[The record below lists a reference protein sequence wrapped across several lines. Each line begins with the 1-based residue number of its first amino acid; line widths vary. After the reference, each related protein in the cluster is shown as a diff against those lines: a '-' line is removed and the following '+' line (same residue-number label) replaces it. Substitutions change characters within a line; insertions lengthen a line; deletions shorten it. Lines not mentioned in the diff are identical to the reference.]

1 MVARSCSKPPSP
13 SVPEASSISLRP
25 ETEADTAFLLAVY
38 TGTRLEELAATGWS
52 GTQRDE
58 FCRMQFEA
66 QDSHY
71 RTHYPSAE
79 RSIVLLDGAPAGR
92 LYVDRWAREIRIM
105 DIALLP
111 DLRGRGAGTRLLSD
125 LKDEARYA
133 GKILS
138 IHVERCN
145 PALSLYARLGF
156 RLAEDKGI
164 YLLLHWDPAL
174 T

>member
-1 MVARSCSKPPSP
+1 M
-13 SVPEASSISLRP
+13 PETSDIALRP
-25 ETEADTAFLLAVY
+25 ATEEDAAFLLAVY

-52 GTQRDE
+52 DAQREE

-66 QDSHY
+66 QDAHY

-79 RSIVLLDGAPAGR
+79 RSVILLDGDPVGR
-92 LYVDRWAREIRIM
+92 LYVDRWVGEIRIM

-111 DLRGRGAGTRLLSD
+111 AHRGRGVGTQLLAE
-125 LKDEARYA
+125 LQNEARGA
-133 GKILS
+133 GKLLS
-138 IHVERCN
+138 IHVERYN

-156 RLAEDKGI
+156 RLAEDKGV
-164 YLLLHWDPAL
+164 YLLLHWEPPL